1 MSVTH
6 VTCCDA
12 IPKSAPRPNALA
24 LQENQEAEVKEL
36 KQQLERTFEKKAA
49 IKDNPPNGDEV
60 RLVLHQLNVCANAV
74 E

>member
-1 MSVTH
+1 
-6 VTCCDA
+6 
-12 IPKSAPRPNALA
+12 

-36 KQQLERTFEKKAA
+36 KQQLERAFEKKAA

-60 RLVLHQLNVCANAV
+60 RLVLHQLNVFANAV